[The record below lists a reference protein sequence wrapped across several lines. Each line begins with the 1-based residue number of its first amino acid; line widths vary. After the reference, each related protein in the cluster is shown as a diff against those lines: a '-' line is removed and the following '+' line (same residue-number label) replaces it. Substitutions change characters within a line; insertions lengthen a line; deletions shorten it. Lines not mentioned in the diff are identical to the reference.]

1 MAGETRTTRGTPLS
15 PVMARSPSSPHPP
28 GAGAALGGLRPLT
41 AAHPRKVRGKPA
53 EGRPPPRPQP
63 PAPGHAQPRSFSQ
76 LRSGG
81 ERSGGTPP
89 VLPPHPAHRRLRRR
103 GGCHPPAPP
112 HGSTY
117 RAGGGPRAPAGPAL
131 AGHHVS
137 PPPQRSAPHTSAP
150 AAAPV
155 GNRSA
160 VTGATAAPGEPRA
173 CPACPRRRR
182 RVAGTRQAV
191 RSREATAS
199 LCCPSAVPRCL
210 PREPCWAPAAR
221 RGGLR

>member
-41 AAHPRKVRGKPA
+41 AAHPRKA
-53 EGRPPPRPQP
+53 CGRPPPS
-63 PAPGHAQPRSFSQ
+63 APSAPRA
-76 LRSGG
+76 RSRTASELLTAG

-89 VLPPHPAHRRLRRR
+89 VLPPHPAHRRRKRR

-137 PPPQRSAPHTSAP
+137 PPPQRSAPPHTSAP

-182 RVAGTRQAV
+182 RVAGTHQAV
-191 RSREATAS
+191 RSREATAP

-221 RGGLR
+221 RGDLR